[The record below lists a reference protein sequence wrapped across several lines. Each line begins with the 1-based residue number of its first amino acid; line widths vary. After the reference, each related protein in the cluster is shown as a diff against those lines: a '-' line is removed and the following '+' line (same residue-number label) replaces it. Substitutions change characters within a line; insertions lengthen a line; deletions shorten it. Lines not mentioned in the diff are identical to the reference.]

1 VLITNSSPRIQTIS
15 EMDEH
20 VEFKRQCDTLV
31 QIAGKELSPV
41 CSEDERWILAE
52 KRIMKMAR
60 NGGPNAMRCLLGLLR
75 KPDLPDQVADVVAKA
90 MALCCGPCAA
100 PPAVRTFIFSP
111 SLTVQVNEIDYAQG
125 GLGWKV
131 WGAGLILSWRLL
143 ALKDMIRGKEVLE
156 LGSGCGL
163 CGLILAN
170 LGASKVVLT
179 DNISDILF
187 NLSRNISLLTLNCQ
201 SKLEPDREIHHEKLG
216 YNQEQLIVK
225 NLTDCIYEKNT
236 PEEDPCPCLI
246 RVRMLDWM
254 EDSALASDNSS
265 IEIQVPSVFPG
276 VAVDEKFDWI
286 VGSDLLYDLKSSFAL
301 AGVIRRRLLN
311 SNSRALIVNP
321 IREKDL
327 LEQFLKEVN
336 RLGLTTNVEQVDQQ
350 EWTNCKLATYGE
362 DGDDDLDEYCTM
374 YNMEHY
380 EGGIVALYITL
391 KN

>member
-1 VLITNSSPRIQTIS
+1 MLITNSSPRIQTIS

-143 ALKDMIRGKEVLE
+143 ALKDMIRGKEILE

>member
-1 VLITNSSPRIQTIS
+1 
-15 EMDEH
+15 MDEH

-143 ALKDMIRGKEVLE
+143 ALKDMIRGKEILE

>member
-1 VLITNSSPRIQTIS
+1 
-15 EMDEH
+15 MDEH

-31 QIAGKELSPV
+31 QIAGKEFSHV
-41 CSEDERWILAE
+41 CSDDERWIVAE
-52 KRIMKMAR
+52 RRIMKMAR

-75 KPDLPDQVADVVAKA
+75 KPDLPEQVADVVAKA

-143 ALKDMIRGKEVLE
+143 ALKDMIRGKETLE

-163 CGLILAN
+163 CGLLLAN
-170 LGASKVVLT
+170 LGAAKVVLT

-187 NLSRNISLLTLNCQ
+187 NLSRNISLLALNCRC
-201 SKLEPDREIHHEKLG
+201 KLQPERELYLEKLG
-216 YNQEQLIVK
+216 YNQEQLIARYI
-225 NLTDCIYEKNT
+225 TDCTYENNT
-236 PEEDPCPCLI
+236 PEQDPCPCLV

-254 EDSALASDNSS
+254 ENSALASDNSS
-265 IEIQVPSVFPG
+265 IEIEAPSVFPR

-286 VGSDLLYDLKSSFAL
+286 VGSDLLYDLKSSLAL

-311 SNSRALIVNP
+311 SNSMALIVNP

-327 LEQFLKEVN
+327 LEHFLKELN
-336 RLGLTTNVEQVDQQ
+336 RLGLTTNVEQVEQQ

-362 DGDDDLDEYCTM
+362 DGVDDLDEYCTM
-374 YNMEHY
+374 YNMDHY
-380 EGGIVALYITL
+380 EGGIVALHITL
-391 KN
+391 KNES

>member
-1 VLITNSSPRIQTIS
+1 
-15 EMDEH
+15 
-20 VEFKRQCDTLV
+20 
-31 QIAGKELSPV
+31 
-41 CSEDERWILAE
+41 
-52 KRIMKMAR
+52 MKMAR

-286 VGSDLLYDLKSSFAL
+286 VGSDLLYDLKSSLAL
-301 AGVIRRRLLN
+301 AAVIRRRLLN

>member
-1 VLITNSSPRIQTIS
+1 
-15 EMDEH
+15 MDEH
-20 VEFKRQCDTLV
+20 VEFKRHCNTLV
-31 QIAGKELSPV
+31 EIAGRELSHV
-41 CSEDERWILAE
+41 CSEDERWKLAE

-75 KPDLPDQVADVVAKA
+75 KPDLPEQVSDVVAKA

-143 ALKDMIRGKEVLE
+143 ALKNMICGKEILE

-163 CGLILAN
+163 CGLLLAK
-170 LGASKVVLT
+170 LGAAKVVLT

-187 NLSRNISLLTLNCQ
+187 NLSRNISLLTLNCH
-201 SKLEPDREIHHEKLG
+201 SKLEPDKEVNRDKLG
-216 YNQEQLIVK
+216 YNHEHLIAYH
-225 NLTDCIYEKNT
+225 LTDCIYEKSH
-236 PEEDPCPCLI
+236 PEEDPCSCLV

-254 EDSALASDNSS
+254 EDSALESHNLS
-265 IEIQVPSVFPG
+265 IEIQAPSVFPK

-286 VGSDLLYDLKSSFAL
+286 VGSDLLYDLKSSLAL

-327 LEQFLKEVN
+327 LEQFLKELT
-336 RLGLTTNVEQVDQQ
+336 RLGLTTSVEHVDQQ
-350 EWTNCKLATYGE
+350 EWTDCKLATYGE

-391 KN
+391 FLES

>member
-286 VGSDLLYDLKSSFAL
+286 VGSDLLYDLKSSLAL
-301 AGVIRRRLLN
+301 AAVIRRRLLN

>member
-1 VLITNSSPRIQTIS
+1 MLITNNSPRIQTIS

-143 ALKDMIRGKEVLE
+143 ALKDMIRGKEILE

-286 VGSDLLYDLKSSFAL
+286 VGSDLLYDLKSSLAL